1 VVLIASGAL
10 KGMGL
15 MNHAN
20 ITDISTYLRTYG
32 PSLSERVLQQFPAL
46 HTPEDEPWPA
56 LARLKR
62 RPFPAQT
69 LAIMGI
75 AKRWQESRSA
85 AAIVTFGK
93 SWPKRPHFGLLSSGH
108 FMV

>member
-1 VVLIASGAL
+1 MT
-10 KGMGL
+10 GML
-15 MNHAN
+15 SS
-20 ITDISTYLRTYG
+20 ISEYLRAYG
-32 PSLSERVLQQFPAL
+32 PSLSNRVLQQHPAL
-46 HTPEDEPWPA
+46 HTPDDEPWPA

-85 AAIVTFGK
+85 AAIVTFSK
-93 SWPKRPHFGLLSSGH
+93 SWPRRSFYGLNGCGH
-108 FMV
+108 FTV